1 MIQCRACLAV
11 ASEELATIM
20 SGHEQQMSDGL
31 FSFEYK
37 ALVLGSGGAIG
48 QAFAQAFNSDPLCS
62 LVKTVSRSDGS
73 QFDLEDP
80 ESIAQAAMQL
90 TASGPFHVI
99 VDATGALVID
109 GVGPEKSLRALRQA
123 SLMRSFQV
131 NAIGP
136 ALVLR
141 EFSPLL
147 ASGRAIFAKLSARV
161 GSIADNKLGGW
172 YGYRASKA
180 ALNMLLQTAA
190 IELQRKNPDL
200 MVVALQPGTVSS
212 DLSKPFTSAIESVL
226 TPAASVA
233 GMLSA
238 LAAITPRYGAHFIDY
253 RGNEIPW

>member
-1 MIQCRACLAV
+1 
-11 ASEELATIM
+11 M
-20 SGHEQQMSDGL
+20 SVRL

-37 ALVLGSGGAIG
+37 ALVIGSGGAIG
-48 QAFAQAFNSDPLCS
+48 RAFVQAFQKDPLCA
-62 LVKTVSRSDGS
+62 LVETISRSEGGL
-73 QFDLEDP
+73 FDLEDSA
-80 ESIAQAAMQL
+80 SIAAAARHL
-90 TASGPFHVI
+90 AASGPFHVI

-109 GVGPEKSLRALRQA
+109 GVGPEKAMRALRQD
-123 SLMRSFQV
+123 SLMRSFQI

-141 EFSPLL
+141 EFAPLL
-147 ASGRAIFAKLSARV
+147 ASGRTIYAKLSARV
-161 GSIADNKLGGW
+161 GSITDNKLGGW

-200 MVVALQPGTVSS
+200 LVVALQPGTVRS
-212 DLSKPFTSAIESVL
+212 DLSKPFATAIESIL
-226 TPAASVA
+226 APEESVA

-238 LAAITPRYGAHFIDY
+238 LAAIAPRHGAHFIDY